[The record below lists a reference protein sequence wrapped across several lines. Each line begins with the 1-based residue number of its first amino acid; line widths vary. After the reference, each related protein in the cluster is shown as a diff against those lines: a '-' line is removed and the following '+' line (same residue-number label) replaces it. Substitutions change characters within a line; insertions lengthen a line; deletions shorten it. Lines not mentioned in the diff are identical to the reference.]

1 MERWRDHSY
10 LAGESPAPAANA
22 STAPASSVQEGIWLF
37 ERLHPGTSV
46 NHLTYCGRVEGD
58 INVYALAE
66 ALRVVCTRHDILRTT
81 FREDPA
87 DGTLHQVVHPGLI
100 VRPSV
105 QDLTGLPGEERELK
119 AAQAHRALA
128 SEPFDLATG
137 PLLRMAVHHLSP
149 RRSFLIV
156 VAHHLIADGWSL
168 SVFFRE
174 LAAAYEGEDVAVT
187 LGKPQQYVAAERQHR
202 GGNVDVDDGADP
214 SADTAAATAPDEDA
228 VTYWRR
234 MLSGRLS
241 VELPTDHP
249 RPATPRFRS
258 GTVAVAVPPDV
269 AASVRAVA
277 AATEATPFMVLLTA
291 FQMLLARMTGQED
304 ISVGSPTAMR
314 QRAHAPRVLGPL
326 VNMLVLRTDL
336 TGDPTFR
343 EALERTRRT
352 CLGAYAHQEVPFEK
366 LVEELQPERDLSRSP
381 LFQTMLVLQDQPAE
395 LRLGDLLVT
404 PVQMEPDTVQR
415 DVELYLWHG
424 EGITG
429 HLTYNTDLFTPQTA
443 QRFTSRFLTL
453 LTAAVTNPDTQLSH
467 LPVMDETEQRLL
479 AGLSSGPT
487 TPEVPEGCVHEWFEA
502 QADRTPDTV
511 AVRAVDGTLTY
522 RQLDERA
529 NQLAHHLR
537 EHGVGPETL
546 VGICLPRTLDL
557 VTSLLAVLKAGG
569 AYVPIDP
576 AYPRTRI
583 TYTLNDAR
591 ATVLITT
598 QNLTATLP
606 EGTWH
611 ALTLDTTHTGRHP
624 TRRPTNKT
632 VPANLAY
639 TIYTSGSTGRPK
651 GVMIEHRQ
659 TTTLLAWAHT
669 TYTPAQLTNVLASTS
684 ICFDL
689 SVFEIFAPLTTG
701 GSITLTHTNA
711 LDLLTPPHPDITLIN
726 TVPSIIQELHTHNA
740 IPPTTTTINLA
751 GEPLP
756 PHLVNTLHNHP
767 HIHTINNLYGP
778 TEDTTYSTHAT
789 TTPNDPRTPIGH
801 PLPHTHAHI
810 LDHNLNPVPTGTIG
824 ELYLTSHRTTR
835 GYHNHPRQ
843 TAEHYLP
850 NPHNPHTRLYR
861 TGDLARWRPDGQL
874 DYHGRTDNQIKING
888 HRIEPAEIETTLL
901 THPHVQETTITTH
914 TTPHTTQ
921 LIAYITAPQL
931 NNNPTPLKN
940 HLTQHLPRHLH
951 PHHYIF
957 LDQLPR
963 TPNQKI
969 DHKALPKPNTHT
981 TTTNHQT
988 PKTRTE
994 KLIATIWQE
1003 TLHIQTISTNDDF
1016 FTLGGHSLLAA
1027 RIATRLTTQ
1036 TGTTIPV
1043 RLLFEHPTIAE
1054 LAQHIPDPISEARTS
1069 IPRLSRKLRGTGES

>member
-1 MERWRDHSY
+1 MSTAEGHASGLEALGRRLVERWRDHSY

-343 EALERTRRT
+343 ERWSEPAGRAWARTRIRR
-352 CLGAYAHQEVPFEK
+352 CPSK
-366 LVEELQPERDLSRSP
+366 SWWRNSSRSG
-381 LFQTMLVLQDQPAE
+381 TSAE
-395 LRLGDLLVT
+395 ALCSRPCLCSRTSPPNSGWATSSSRLCRWSRTLCNATWSCTCG
-404 PVQMEPDTVQR
+404 
-415 DVELYLWHG
+415 
-424 EGITG
+424 
-429 HLTYNTDLFTPQTA
+429 TA
-443 QRFTSRFLTL
+443 RASR
-453 LTAAVTNPDTQLSH
+453 VIS
-467 LPVMDETEQRLL
+467 
-479 AGLSSGPT
+479 PT
-487 TPEVPEGCVHEWFEA
+487 TP
-502 QADRTPDTV
+502 
-511 AVRAVDGTLTY
+511 
-522 RQLDERA
+522 
-529 NQLAHHLR
+529 
-537 EHGVGPETL
+537 
-546 VGICLPRTLDL
+546 
-557 VTSLLAVLKAGG
+557 TSSPPKQH
-569 AYVPIDP
+569 
-576 AYPRTRI
+576 
-583 TYTLNDAR
+583 NDS
-591 ATVLITT
+591 
-598 QNLTATLP
+598 P
-606 EGTWH
+606 
-611 ALTLDTTHTGRHP
+611 P
-624 TRRPTNKT
+624 
-632 VPANLAY
+632 
-639 TIYTSGSTGRPK
+639 GS
-651 GVMIEHRQ
+651 
-659 TTTLLAWAHT
+659 
-669 TYTPAQLTNVLASTS
+669 
-684 ICFDL
+684 
-689 SVFEIFAPLTTG
+689 
-701 GSITLTHTNA
+701 
-711 LDLLTPPHPDITLIN
+711 
-726 TVPSIIQELHTHNA
+726 
-740 IPPTTTTINLA
+740 
-751 GEPLP
+751 
-756 PHLVNTLHNHP
+756 
-767 HIHTINNLYGP
+767 
-778 TEDTTYSTHAT
+778 
-789 TTPNDPRTPIGH
+789 
-801 PLPHTHAHI
+801 
-810 LDHNLNPVPTGTIG
+810 
-824 ELYLTSHRTTR
+824 
-835 GYHNHPRQ
+835 
-843 TAEHYLP
+843 
-850 NPHNPHTRLYR
+850 
-861 TGDLARWRPDGQL
+861 
-874 DYHGRTDNQIKING
+874 
-888 HRIEPAEIETTLL
+888 
-901 THPHVQETTITTH
+901 
-914 TTPHTTQ
+914 
-921 LIAYITAPQL
+921 
-931 NNNPTPLKN
+931 
-940 HLTQHLPRHLH
+940 
-951 PHHYIF
+951 
-957 LDQLPR
+957 
-963 TPNQKI
+963 
-969 DHKALPKPNTHT
+969 
-981 TTTNHQT
+981 
-988 PKTRTE
+988 
-994 KLIATIWQE
+994 
-1003 TLHIQTISTNDDF
+1003 
-1016 FTLGGHSLLAA
+1016 
-1027 RIATRLTTQ
+1027 
-1036 TGTTIPV
+1036 
-1043 RLLFEHPTIAE
+1043 
-1054 LAQHIPDPISEARTS
+1054 
-1069 IPRLSRKLRGTGES
+1069 